1 MEHFF
6 RMKDRDQTG
15 GTSPGSGDP
24 VTIMRSGQV
33 SPLAMRL
40 LQGYDWP
47 GKMREH
53 GIEVEE

>member
-1 MEHFF
+1 
-6 RMKDRDQTG
+6 MKDRDQTG